1 VSYIKLQKIKKE
13 LVETPEKGYIYF
25 GYDDVSVG
33 GESSGFWVKDDDGTV
48 SYIVGQN
55 SSAPTISSIYPFTSN
70 NGKIITIYGSNFVPG
85 DTSVSFNS
93 IPGTY
98 VTVLSYTQLTVV
110 VPDISTETIN
120 ASVVVTTSNGF
131 SSPFFHTIV
140 HVSNDPIIISIAPS
154 TASIGSTIT
163 INGSNFIQNDTITW
177 FNGDSGITNVINST
191 LLTVT
196 IPQTNSG
203 STIVFLENVSTGLQ
217 SNIVDFYVTDT
228 NITFTDFYPTSG
240 YVGDTIHISGT
251 NFADGQIQVR
261 FGSVQASE
269 ITVHNSRYITAIIA
283 SDTSLGNTKI
293 RVHNI
298 ALSGFTVL
306 GTIIGHIPTITSI
319 LPLSSSSGETVTLTG
334 TNLNGTITVTFSGVI
349 STILSNSSTSC
360 TLKLGNVVQGSNSV
374 IVTNQYSSSAPF
386 GYNVSGP
393 NGGPT
398 ITSFSRQSQYR
409 NHNLHIYG
417 TNFKV
422 GNTSNVAY
430 FGGVAANATH
440 YQSASDILTS
450 ISNSTPT
457 GIVDVKV
464 VNSSGSYTMSGFTVL
479 VSGSTS
485 PTISSVSPIF
495 AKVGDT
501 IDIYGTNLQFA
512 TISFGNY
519 YPGLTNSTTVV
530 DDNHLRTTIP
540 IGLVSSGENKIV
552 DIYATGLSGTCVY
565 SPFEVYALPDVSPK
579 ILSFTPISG
588 PTSTLITISGT
599 SFTKYWT
606 DVSIYIG
613 GVFYILNSQNFI
625 SNNEINGYIPNI
637 GNLGSATIKVTTPIG
652 SDQKAAFTIIAPT
665 TTTTT
670 TVAPTTTTTTTYI
683 GPATTTTTTTYIGPA
698 TTTTTTVAPI
708 TTTTTT
714 IYPYGMLSNFEPIGL
729 NNLY

>member
-1 VSYIKLQKIKKE
+1 MSYIKLQKIKKE

-25 GYDDVSVG
+25 GYDDASVG
-33 GESSGFWVKDDDGTV
+33 GESTGFWVKDDDGV
-48 SYIVGQN
+48 ASYIVGQN

-70 NGKIITIYGSNFVPG
+70 NGRIITIYGSNFVPG
-85 DTSVSFNS
+85 DTTVSFNS
-93 IPGTY
+93 IPGTN
-98 VTVLSYTQLTVV
+98 VTVLSYTQLTVI

-120 ASVVVTTSNGF
+120 AAVVVTTSNGF

-140 HVSNDPIIISIAPS
+140 HVSNDPIIISIVPS
-154 TASIGSTIT
+154 IASIGSTIT

-203 STIVFLENVSTGLQ
+203 STIVFLENVSTGFQ

-228 NITFTDFYPTSG
+228 NITFTNFYPTSG

-261 FGSVQASE
+261 FGGVQASN

-283 SDTSLGNTKI
+283 PDTALGNTKI

-306 GTIIGHIPTITSI
+306 GTISGHIPIITSI
-319 LPLSSSSGETVTLTG
+319 LPLSVSSGETVTLTG
-334 TNLNGTITVTFSGVI
+334 SNLNGTITVTFSGVI
-349 STILSNSSTSC
+349 STIISNSSTSC
-360 TLKLGNVVQGSNSV
+360 TVKLGNVVQGENSV
-374 IVTNQYSSSAPF
+374 IVTNQYSASSPF
-386 GYNVSGP
+386 GYSVSGP

-398 ITSFSRQSQYR
+398 ITSFSRLSQYR
-409 NHNLHIYG
+409 NSNLHIYG

-430 FGGVAANATH
+430 FGGIAANATH
-440 YQSASDILTS
+440 YQSASDVLTS
-450 ISNSTPT
+450 ISGSAPT
-457 GIVDVKV
+457 GVVDVKII
-464 VNSSGSYTMSGFTVL
+464 NSSGSYIMSGFTVL
-479 VSGSTS
+479 AAGIV
-485 PTISSVSPIF
+485 PTITSVSPIF

-519 YPGLTNSTTVV
+519 YPGFANSTTIV
-530 DDNHLRTTIP
+530 DDNHVRTTVP

-552 DIYATGLSGTCVY
+552 NIYATGISGNCTY
-565 SPFEVYALPDVSPK
+565 TPFEVYTLPDVSPK
-579 ILSFTPISG
+579 ILSFTPIIG
-588 PTSTLITISGT
+588 PTSTFVTISGT

-613 GVFYILNSQNFI
+613 GIFYILNSQNFI
-625 SNNEINGYIPNI
+625 SNNEINGYIPNT
-637 GNLGSATIKVTTPIG
+637 GNLGSATIKVTTPVG
-652 SDQKAAFTIIAPT
+652 SDQKAAFTIIVPTTTTTTTAPV

-670 TVAPTTTTTTTYI
+670 TVAPTTTTTTTYV
-683 GPATTTTTTTYIGPA
+683 GPV
-698 TTTTTTVAPI
+698 TTTTTTVAPV

-714 IYPYGMLSNFEPIGL
+714 VYPYGMSSNFEPIGL